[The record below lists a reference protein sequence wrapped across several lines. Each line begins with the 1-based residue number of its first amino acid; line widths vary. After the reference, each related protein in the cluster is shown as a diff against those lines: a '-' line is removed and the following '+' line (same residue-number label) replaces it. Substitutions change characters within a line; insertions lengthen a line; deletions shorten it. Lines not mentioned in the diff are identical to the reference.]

1 MSLGT
6 AGVEGDGEDTFRCPS
21 DMVVSRE
28 GHIFVGD
35 GHGDGGNNRIVK
47 FSGDGKFVAAWGRQG
62 TGPGE
67 YRAIHALAM
76 DSQGRLFV
84 GDRGNHRIQLL
95 DQGGNYITAW
105 HQFGS
110 PSGIYIDESD
120 NLYVADSDSGY
131 RPDVVSGSRNPGFK
145 RGIYIGNALTGEVTA
160 FIPDPK
166 PDLAN
171 VTSGAEGVV
180 AVGNFVFGAQV
191 SGSRGVLRYSKTR

>member
-1 MSLGT
+1 
-6 AGVEGDGEDTFRCPS
+6 
-21 DMVVSRE
+21 
-28 GHIFVGD
+28 
-35 GHGDGGNNRIVK
+35 
-47 FSGDGKFVAAWGRQG
+47 
-62 TGPGE
+62 
-67 YRAIHALAM
+67 M

-131 RPDVVSGSRNPGFK
+131 RPDAVSRSRNPGFK

-166 PDLAN
+166 PDLTN

-180 AVGNFVFGAQV
+180 TVGDFVFGAQV
-191 SGSRGVLRYSKTR
+191 SGSRGVLRYPQTR